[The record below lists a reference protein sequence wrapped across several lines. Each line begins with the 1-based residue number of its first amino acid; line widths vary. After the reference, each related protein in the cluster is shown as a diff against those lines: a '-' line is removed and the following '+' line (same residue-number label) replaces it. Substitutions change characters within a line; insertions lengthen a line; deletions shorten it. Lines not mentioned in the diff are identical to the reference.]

1 MNGDR
6 GEKTLQMKVI
16 QLGRQFN
23 MLVGLS
29 LSAGMVVPHEQLF
42 QRVWGP
48 GNSGDAGLAGTVY

>member
-1 MNGDR
+1 
-6 GEKTLQMKVI
+6 MKVI
-16 QLGRQFN
+16 QLGRQYD

-48 GNSGDAGLAGTVY
+48 GNSGDAGLARTVY